1 MLFLLLLV
9 HYVYF
14 IKENLR
20 MDNNGRKLREL
31 RNIFGVSQEEFG
43 KKIGVTRSTI
53 ASYENENNPISVGTI
68 RKIIE
73 VTGLSFLYDYFQKN
87 QNNTKTLKE
96 YFEENQIDFRNLK
109 FKNAEENLAHFF
121 NGLKN
126 FQKKEFTIDSII
138 HKMTY
143 LNFIL
148 NENLIDCCFVKIE
161 KNEALP
167 FAKDQDILVVVESDI
182 PEANDWIIFL
192 FEKNILIARYL
203 ISGINEIILSNET
216 LNFTFTKKD
225 FEEKVE
231 ILGIVKSKI
240 SVEKF

>member
-87 QNNTKTLKE
+87 QNNTKTLKD
-96 YFEENQIDFRNLK
+96 YYEE
-109 FKNAEENLAHFF
+109 
-121 NGLKN
+121 
-126 FQKKEFTIDSII
+126 
-138 HKMTY
+138 
-143 LNFIL
+143 
-148 NENLIDCCFVKIE
+148 
-161 KNEALP
+161 
-167 FAKDQDILVVVESDI
+167 
-182 PEANDWIIFL
+182 
-192 FEKNILIARYL
+192 
-203 ISGINEIILSNET
+203 
-216 LNFTFTKKD
+216 
-225 FEEKVE
+225 
-231 ILGIVKSKI
+231 
-240 SVEKF
+240 